1 MTAKL
6 TPKQRAFVSEY
17 VVDKNGAQAAIRA
30 GYSAAAAKEQAARL
44 LTKANIRAAVS
55 ELLEKAAQ
63 RTEWTFDR
71 WIQRLGEEANDF
83 SEMAS
88 HSARIGALKE
98 IGKALGHYAEDNSQ
112 KGRAQ
117 AEAFK
122 SMLGSMFAAGA
133 QAIVKPAA
141 DAATYNKDGDDD

>member
-6 TPKQRAFVSEY
+6 TPKQQAFVREY
-17 VVDKNGAQAAIRA
+17 AVDKNAAQAAIRA
-30 GYSAAAAKEQAARL
+30 GYSKATARSAGHRM
-44 LTKANIRAAVS
+44 LTNVDIQSAVA
-55 ELLEKAAQ
+55 EKLNEAAQ
-63 RTEWTFDR
+63 RTEWTFDH